1 MKREKYM
8 IKLVIKKTLSKI
20 MREGLIRSSNMKI
33 LILLIFLK
41 HSWDQDMEGIAITIG
56 ELQDEIKDFISKQVG
71 VNIEDF

>member
-1 MKREKYM
+1 M

-41 HSWDQDMEGIAITIG
+41 HLWDQDMEGIAITIG
-56 ELQDEIKDFISKQVG
+56 EQQDEIKVFISKQVG
-71 VNIEDF
+71 DNIEDF

>member
-1 MKREKYM
+1 M

-41 HSWDQDMEGIAITIG
+41 LLWDQDTEGIAITIG
-56 ELQDEIKDFISKQVG
+56 EQQDEIKDFISKQVG

>member
-1 MKREKYM
+1 M

-41 HSWDQDMEGIAITIG
+41 HSWGQDTEGIATTIG
-56 ELQDEIKDFISKQVG
+56 ELQDEIKVFISKQVG
-71 VNIEDF
+71 DNIEDF